1 MVSFIIATESVTTKV
16 TGNTHPKVEGIG
28 KYFSLNSKGMF
39 LPPSKRICCFFPAFV
54 FISFRS
60 ATDKRAAVRCGA
72 RYGRLVQLGLR
83 KGQEV
88 TFDFKARGAR
98 AAKGASQD
106 DLVVIYLMF

>member
-1 MVSFIIATESVTTKV
+1 M
-16 TGNTHPKVEGIG
+16 
-28 KYFSLNSKGMF
+28 
-39 LPPSKRICCFFPAFV
+39 R
-54 FISFRS
+54 R
-60 ATDKRAAVRCGA
+60 GA